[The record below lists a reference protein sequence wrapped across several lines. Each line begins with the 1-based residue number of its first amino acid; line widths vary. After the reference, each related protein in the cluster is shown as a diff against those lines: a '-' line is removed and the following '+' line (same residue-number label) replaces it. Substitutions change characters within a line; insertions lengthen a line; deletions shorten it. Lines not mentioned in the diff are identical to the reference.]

1 MESGGSLVLFNFC
14 CISFEIWELSSVGS
28 EHLPYKQGVIG
39 SNPIAPTPLRPCKHY
54 TYRVFCFKLIVTAFA
69 RLLDLDKRNMIN
81 SKKAIEHLNE
91 LVQSIPTQSGR
102 S

>member
-1 MESGGSLVLFNFC
+1 MVLFIFC

-39 SNPIAPTPLRPCKHY
+39 SNPIAPTPLKPCEHY
-54 TYRVFCFKLIVTAFA
+54 VYGVFNFNLIVPAFTCLLDN
-69 RLLDLDKRNMIN
+69 LLDLDKKNMNN
-81 SKKAIEHLNE
+81 SKKAIAFLNK
-91 LVQSIPTQSGR
+91 LVQSIPTKSGG